1 MEGYFLPRLRFTAD
15 EAAVLALGGAF
26 ARERVDAEPRR
37 AVHEALRKLERVLL
51 QTRRERG
58 IEMVAESQDESFGR
72 AFDFKDA
79 DGRLLQA
86 YAGPV

>member
-1 MEGYFLPRLRFTAD
+1 MEDYFLPRLRFTAD

-37 AVHEALRKLERVLL
+37 AAEQALRKLEGVLL
-51 QTRRERG
+51 RTGRERG
-58 IEMVAESQDESFGR
+58 VEMVAESQDEAFGR

-79 DGRLLQA
+79 DGRLLHA